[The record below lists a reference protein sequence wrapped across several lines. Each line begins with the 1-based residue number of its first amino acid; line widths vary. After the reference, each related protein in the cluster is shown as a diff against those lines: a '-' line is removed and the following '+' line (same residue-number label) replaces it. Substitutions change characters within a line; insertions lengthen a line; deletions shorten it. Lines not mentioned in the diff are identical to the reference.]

1 MRRIIVGFFAVVGV
15 LSLLV
20 AVILAVGVW
29 RLAGSHV
36 VPVADHTVLEADFT
50 QAFTDAPPSGGISQI
65 FSAERPSLRD
75 VVDALD
81 KAGNDPKVAG
91 LVAHIG
97 DGEFATAQAQEL
109 RDAIA
114 AFRAKGKRAVAYADS
129 FGELGS
135 GTKSYYL
142 AASFDE
148 IWVQPLGIVGLVGLR
163 AEVPFFKGSLDKLGL
178 APHFDHREEYKTAMN
193 SLTESS
199 ITPPHR
205 EEMQALLSSA
215 YTQIVTGIASDRKI
229 DVGQVKALVDRGP
242 LLAEDALKA
251 KLIDHIGY
259 RDEAT
264 AALTAAVKGEGRP
277 LALHRYLERAG
288 RPHKD
293 GPTIALIYATGLITQ
308 GGSSGSPLGGSQSLG
323 ADSLIQAFRTAERDK
338 EVRAILFRIN
348 SPGGS
353 AVASESIWRETERA
367 RKAGKP
373 IIVSMGD
380 VAGSGGYYIAAS
392 ADKIVAEPATLT
404 GSIGVVA
411 GKMVIDG
418 LLQKL
423 GVTWDAAQ
431 VGANADIESAM
442 TDFSPVAYSR
452 FEAFLDN
459 VYAGFKERVADGR
472 KMAPDAVEEV
482 AKGRVWSGE
491 DAKARG
497 LVDALGG
504 YDTALALA
512 KSAAGIAAD
521 QEVTVKLYP
530 PAADPAQ
537 RLLAR
542 LTGREDDE
550 EERAKVTMLEHALSV
565 LGPVL
570 QQVDLMS
577 SGQGTVVMAPIE
589 IK

>member
-1 MRRIIVGFFAVVGV
+1 
-15 LSLLV
+15 
-20 AVILAVGVW
+20 
-29 RLAGSHV
+29 
-36 VPVADHTVLEADFT
+36 
-50 QAFTDAPPSGGISQI
+50 
-65 FSAERPSLRD
+65 
-75 VVDALD
+75 
-81 KAGNDPKVAG
+81 
-91 LVAHIG
+91 
-97 DGEFATAQAQEL
+97 
-109 RDAIA
+109 
-114 AFRAKGKRAVAYADS
+114 
-129 FGELGS
+129 
-135 GTKSYYL
+135 
-142 AASFDE
+142 
-148 IWVQPLGIVGLVGLR
+148 
-163 AEVPFFKGSLDKLGL
+163 
-178 APHFDHREEYKTAMN
+178 MN

-199 ITPPHR
+199 MTPPHR